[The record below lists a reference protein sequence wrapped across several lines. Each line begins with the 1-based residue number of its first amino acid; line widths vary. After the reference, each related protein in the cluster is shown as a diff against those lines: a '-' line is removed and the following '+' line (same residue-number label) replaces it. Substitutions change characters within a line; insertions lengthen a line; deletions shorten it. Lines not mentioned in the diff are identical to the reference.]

1 MDLLNATRKLETKYL
16 ITLPSIVLISIKHK
30 VLNVIRRI
38 IYEGVASHIENV
50 IFDMIYVKKRVVSTI
65 LIATLE
71 IRVMEHTDTWIWH
84 MVYQNKFVYRLASL

>member
-1 MDLLNATRKLETKYL
+1 MMDLLNATRKLETKYL

-71 IRVMEHTDTWIWH
+71 IRVMEHTDT
-84 MVYQNKFVYRLASL
+84 

>member
-1 MDLLNATRKLETKYL
+1 MMDLLNATRKLETKYL

-38 IYEGVASHIENV
+38 IYEGVASHIESV

-71 IRVMEHTDTWIWH
+71 IRVMEHTDT
-84 MVYQNKFVYRLASL
+84 